1 MKQVSEIVKKYWG
14 YDNFRPSQEEIITSV
29 LAQKDT
35 LAVLPTG
42 GGKSIC
48 FQVPALAMD
57 GLCLVISP
65 LIALMRDQVENLKKK
80 NIPALLLYS
89 GMSFWEVKKT
99 LENAAYGNFK
109 FLYLSPERLRS
120 ELFLEY
126 LPAMSVNLIAV
137 DEAHCISQWGYDF
150 RPPYLQIAELRG
162 HLPGTPV
169 LALTASATK
178 LVQDDICQKLIFKN
192 DQRRFQQSFA
202 RPNLSYSVFKVSSK
216 QNKLLGILNNV
227 RGAAIVYC
235 KTRKRTKEIATH
247 LKLNNIDAD
256 FYHAGLNTEERNNKQ
271 QSWIQNDTRV
281 IVCTNAFGMGI
292 DKSDVRAVV
301 HYDVPDAIENYYQ
314 EAGRAGRDNKR
325 AYAVLLYNDNE
336 LKDLAQQGDIRY
348 PALETVKKV
357 YQALMNY
364 LQLPAGSGEGLFFD
378 FDINDF
384 AKKFNLDIYAT
395 NYSLK
400 ILEQEGIFNYS
411 EQFFLPSTVVFTSD
425 KSELEEFEKSFPSE
439 SLVIR
444 GLLRSYEG
452 IFDYPSTI
460 NERQLAKFTKFSEA
474 GVKEVLK
481 KLNQSGILDYVPQKD
496 KPQLQ
501 FLQNRMQ
508 TDDLIIN
515 EAILQKRKSDFEQRT
530 DAMINYVTVG
540 TVCRSKMIGNYF
552 NDLSIASCGI
562 CDNCINEKELVISH
576 AEFDNIKDI
585 IDKSLIKNTLS
596 MDQLLKS
603 FAPAKKNKVWKVV
616 NFLQSEDKLVVN
628 GQGVI
633 SKRKAI

>member
-1 MKQVSEIVKKYWG
+1 MNQVSEIVKKYWG
-14 YDNFRPSQEEIITSV
+14 YDSFRPSQEDIISSV

-150 RPPYLQIAELRG
+150 RPPYLQIAELRE
-162 HLPGTPV
+162 HLPDTPV

-178 LVQDDICQKLIFKN
+178 LVQDDICKKLIFKN
-192 DQRRFQQSFA
+192 DHRRFQQSFA

-227 RGAAIVYC
+227 KGAGIVYC
-235 KTRKRTKEIATH
+235 KTRKRTKEIVTH

-256 FYHAGLNTEERNNKQ
+256 FYHAGLNTEERNKKQ
-271 QSWIQNDTRV
+271 QSWIQNDTRI

-292 DKSDVRAVV
+292 DKSDVRVVV

-336 LKDLAQQGDIRY
+336 LKDLALQGDIRY
-348 PALETVKKV
+348 PALGTVKKV

-384 AKKFNLDIYAT
+384 VKKFNLDIYTT

-411 EQFFLPSTVVFTSD
+411 EQFFLPSTVVFTTG

-460 NERQLAKFTKFSEA
+460 NETQLAKFIKFTEA

-481 KLNQSGILDYVPQKD
+481 KLNQGGILDYVPQKD

-508 TDDLIIN
+508 TEDLIIN

-530 DAMINYVTVG
+530 AAMINYITVAN
-540 TVCRSKMIGNYF
+540 VCRSKIIGNYF
-552 NDLSIASCGI
+552 NDQSITSCGI

-585 IDKSLIKNTLS
+585 IDKALLKNTLS
-596 MDQLLKS
+596 MEQLLKS
-603 FAPAKKNKVWKVV
+603 FSPAKKNKVWKVV
-616 NFLQSEDKLVVN
+616 NYLQSEDKLIVN

-633 SKRKAI
+633 SKRKGS